1 LPAAVGTQTEVS
13 EHTNTSTTAMTE
25 FNQIQPAGPVVPL
38 LAVEL
43 SVYDVADSPTS
54 SLVISKGVAA
64 DVDCLQTQDDWSNEI
79 SSVPAGLKSKATSLK
94 LLRALTYSGYEE
106 HKEEL
111 NHRLWLENRIL
122 QVETEH
128 DWIIEEKL
136 SLEKT
141 VAEKAEMA
149 IQ

>member
-64 DVDCLQTQDDWSNEI
+64 DVDCLQTQDD
-79 SSVPAGLKSKATSLK
+79 
-94 LLRALTYSGYEE
+94 
-106 HKEEL
+106 
-111 NHRLWLENRIL
+111 
-122 QVETEH
+122 
-128 DWIIEEKL
+128 
-136 SLEKT
+136 
-141 VAEKAEMA
+141 
-149 IQ
+149 